1 MPIHAKGKNRFACN
15 SPLGVI
21 ILNRLPFAR
30 MGFMLFAASLLV
42 IGGCGAASHT
52 ERSQTYMYKQTPVPV
67 TPNTA
72 PPSQIMNRPYAA
84 SSTNSAEPIAKQK
97 KKVQALYKLAKRGK
111 VEGIKYPVHTTVIDK
126 VEKDWGKPDKTVWS
140 GKGNYW
146 TYKSKKVIFGFNKGS
161 QIFEVRSSDP
171 ELQKLTRKSVEQA
184 LGKPD
189 SPAYDD
195 NNLYYTYNVSD
206 TFQIKFAISKKKDMV
221 NYVSVYAPKDAVNNM
236 AGG

>member
-1 MPIHAKGKNRFACN
+1 MNR
-15 SPLGVI
+15 I
-21 ILNRLPFAR
+21 PFSG
-30 MGFMLFAASLLV
+30 MGFMLFMLFAASILIL
-42 IGGCGAASHT
+42 GGCGSASHSDN
-52 ERSQTYMYKQTPVPV
+52 SQTYTYKQTPD
-67 TPNTA
+67 PNPPHAA
-72 PPSQIMNRPYAA
+72 PPSPIIQRPYAA
-84 SSTNSAEPIAKQK
+84 SSTATAETIAKQK

-111 VEGIKYPVHTTVIDK
+111 MEGVKYPVHTTVIDK

-146 TYKSKKVIFGFNKGS
+146 TYKSRKVIFGFNKGS

-171 ELQKLTRKSVEQA
+171 ELQKLTRKSIEQA

-189 SPAYDD
+189 SPSYDD
-195 NNLYYTYNVSD
+195 NNLYYSYSVSE